1 MGTALWSAALSVYVS
16 TFAFAQLPVG
26 QRFEQGKALMEA
38 LRTRYADLKDVQF
51 DFDAWIEG
59 RTNGQLTKS
68 TESGTMK
75 FRFLDG
81 SYRMTT
87 RIIGGVHERIQD
99 RAVLGKSVTILSLR
113 TVGGRRQRTYSS
125 GTAHEVGCNGFCGP
139 LMHFVAAARPV
150 DYAVELVGWEHVGG
164 VLGVGGARCAHI
176 AIYDRKFLGRMLT
189 EYIESGEKP
198 PGIFGLHI
206 WLDVDRAL
214 ALRTGV
220 AVYRGEL
227 DPPEAWFA
235 PTEIKNARR
244 VEWDADQPHL
254 WVPAEW
260 VMEETHEYR
269 TQTISK
275 TVSTKLRVVVIGKSI
290 RVNVGFEDDDFRI
303 EPPEDV
309 AGPQTPPVEVAE
321 SDGTSVA
328 LLPQG
333 SIGAAPQV
341 GPEALDQ
348 QPTEADLAAPSK
360 TQQRAWIIVATAAVG
375 TLLLS
380 LGLYLRR
387 TRA

>member
-1 MGTALWSAALSVYVS
+1 MGVTAWSAALVVYAS
-16 TFAFAQLPVG
+16 TLAFAQVSVRE
-26 QRFEQGKALMEA
+26 RFEQGKALMEA

-51 DFDAWIEG
+51 DFDASIGGGTDSEV
-59 RTNGQLTKS
+59 TTQ
-68 TESGTMK
+68 SGTMK

-87 RIIGGVHERIQD
+87 HIVGGTHERLQD
-99 RAVLGKSVTILSLR
+99 RAVLGRSETILSLR
-113 TVGGRRQRTYSS
+113 TVGGRRQRTYVS
-125 GTAHEVGCNGFCGP
+125 GTAHEIGCSGFCSP

-164 VLGVGGARCAHI
+164 ALGFGGTRCAHI
-176 AIYDRKFLGRMLT
+176 AIYDRRFLGKLLT
-189 EYIESGEKP
+189 EYMESDGRGP
-198 PGIFGLHI
+198 SLLGLHV

-214 ALRTGV
+214 ALRTAV
-220 AVYRGEL
+220 AVHDGGRE
-227 DPPEAWFA
+227 PPKQWLAA
-235 PTEIKNARR
+235 AEIKKAHR
-244 VEWDADQPHL
+244 VTWSDNRSEL
-254 WVPAEW
+254 WFPAEW
-260 VMEETHEYR
+260 VIDETHEYR
-269 TQTISK
+269 TGTVTRTIVSK
-275 TVSTKLRVVVIGKSI
+275 FRLVVIGNSI

-303 EPPEDV
+303 EPPEDA

-321 SDGTSVA
+321 PGGSSVA

-360 TQQRAWIIVATAAVG
+360 TQQRAWIIVAIAAVG
-375 TLLLS
+375 TLWLS

-387 TRA
+387 ARA